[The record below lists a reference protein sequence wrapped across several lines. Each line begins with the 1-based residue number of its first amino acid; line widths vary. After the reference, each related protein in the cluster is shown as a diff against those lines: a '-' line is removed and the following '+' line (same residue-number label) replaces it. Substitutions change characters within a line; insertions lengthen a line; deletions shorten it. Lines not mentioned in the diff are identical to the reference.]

1 MEGVGE
7 CPSGTAR
14 GIASRWASSGPPCGG
29 RCLASHG
36 VPGFCWCTLST
47 EARAAFATGSAGL
60 VSGGASPPPWP
71 ASSLPLAAQV
81 QERSDANVLPPTP
94 AAERHNAGPDG
105 RAGASGRRLCV
116 RLWCDESLAPSSD
129 GTHTPGT
136 NTRSQGKVPHEHSR
150 GAARVAL
157 APLAEPVPLSQTLG
171 AEQQGQSVEHCA
183 PVEEERPAGPRRAPR
198 RRRPKVPPWQRWR
211 CSGCSRALPEGHSG
225 CPFAAAR
232 SFDLDPRYGPA
243 SGLTRRERH
252 ARALGLGLKPPAL
265 SDEALSYPPT
275 GAATRWL

>member
-1 MEGVGE
+1 MEGVVE

-29 RCLASHG
+29 RCMASHG

-94 AAERHNAGPDG
+94 AAERHDAGPDG
-105 RAGASGRRLCV
+105 R
-116 RLWCDESLAPSSD
+116 
-129 GTHTPGT
+129 
-136 NTRSQGKVPHEHSR
+136 
-150 GAARVAL
+150 
-157 APLAEPVPLSQTLG
+157 
-171 AEQQGQSVEHCA
+171 
-183 PVEEERPAGPRRAPR
+183 
-198 RRRPKVPPWQRWR
+198 
-211 CSGCSRALPEGHSG
+211 
-225 CPFAAAR
+225 AAAR